1 MLIQHFTEKVAAVV
15 AARYVGD
22 PAGELLVWLK
32 TALRR
37 ESSVGELYGQSSL
50 EMRLDELRAPAEVV
64 RVVGT
69 MIGNVWAQEKGH
81 AAYIDGVLVAVARE
95 PSLVAWASARVEG
108 LMGAIEGWVMHGQTA
123 PSRTARAKARLLLA
137 IGQRVQHVP
146 EFVSSLSTMSFRE
159 YCLLN
164 ADLESTAIMG
174 YERMLALLAKLPED
188 GLGSAT
194 TLATDLAKL
203 AADERFHYDLF
214 RALGEWFDTPGGNT
228 VRDDVTVRGCRDRL
242 AAIRARA
249 YP

>member
-22 PAGELLVWLK
+22 PAGELVVWLE

-37 ESSVGELYGQSSL
+37 ESSVGELYGHSSL
-50 EMRLDELRAPAEVV
+50 EMRLAELRAPRDVV
-64 RVVGT
+64 RVVET

-81 AAYIDGVLVAVARE
+81 AAYLDGVLVAVARE
-95 PSLVAWASARVEG
+95 PSLRARVVARVEG
-108 LMGAIEGWVMHGQTA
+108 LMGAIEGYVMHAKTA

-137 IGQRVQHVP
+137 IGQKVQHVP
-146 EFVSSLSTMSFRE
+146 DFVAAMSTMSFRE

-174 YERMLALLAKLPED
+174 YERMLALLARLPDD
-188 GLGSAT
+188 GIGGAT
-194 TLATDLAKL
+194 TLAADLAKL
-203 AADERFHYDLF
+203 TADERFHHDLF
-214 RALGEWFDTPGGNT
+214 RALGEWFDTPGGNSA
-228 VRDDVTVRGCRDRL
+228 RPDVTVRGCRERL

-249 YP
+249 YR